1 MAVKSPTASQMHAL
15 QLLREG
21 DLIWNSPNSLR
32 FQRAKGKEPRPV
44 YAEPVDERIQ
54 PSTARV
60 LVRERWIEL
69 KGFNPR
75 EGVYQLSASGRAL
88 TELLC
93 ECAESE
99 VQGRKPRKMGTRLG
113 RDRAEHYASLSGV
126 DPTTTNPK
134 VDWMKERLLCKK
146 CWRLARCEARFFKHP
161 HGANRYV
168 WGIGPICAFHVDNPN
183 RR

>member
-1 MAVKSPTASQMHAL
+1 VIIPTASQMHAL

-21 DLIWNSPNSLR
+21 DLVWNNPNSLR

-44 YAEPVDERIQ
+44 YAEPVDERIH

-75 EGVYQLSASGRAL
+75 EGMYQLSASGRAL

-99 VQGRKPRKMGTRLG
+99 VEPKAPENGHAA
-113 RDRAEHYASLSGV
+113 RARSCGALHLAEWHRSNH
-126 DPTTTNPK
+126 DEPK
-134 VDWMKERLLCKK
+134 NQLDER
-146 CWRLARCEARFFKHP
+146 AIT
-161 HGANRYV
+161 V
-168 WGIGPICAFHVDNPN
+168 
-183 RR
+183 